1 MVIYLSMKKNTLLL
15 LFVLVLLLIAA
26 VVVVLVLPSLT
37 PVQGTATASNGD
49 AADNKAAVLRL
60 VEAFNDGN
68 SEVVSEIFAPD
79 YVGYIPDNP
88 IIDSTLDA
96 TKISELIQLM
106 DSAFPNLQI
115 ESELLIQEGNL
126 VAQRAVIHGDFLSEF
141 YDVPPTENPVEF
153 RVNVFYRFND
163 AGLIVEQWIELDTL
177 DVLQQFG
184 IDLSFI

>member
-1 MVIYLSMKKNTLLL
+1 MKKNTLLL

-96 TKISELIQLM
+96 TKISELIQSCRSNRWLPIRK
-106 DSAFPNLQI
+106 SI
-115 ESELLIQEGNL
+115 K
-126 VAQRAVIHGDFLSEF
+126 HK
-141 YDVPPTENPVEF
+141 
-153 RVNVFYRFND
+153 
-163 AGLIVEQWIELDTL
+163 
-177 DVLQQFG
+177 
-184 IDLSFI
+184 